1 MQKVKNF
8 DGSLVVTVK
17 QTNKKGVMTAK
28 QIKINGFKVLDT
40 KRIAATISAAIFQ
53 DISIYRKLGKKL
65 FTSTLPLELHVADG
79 SKHTIFTTATMEQS
93 VILQL
98 KPRNVEQFTGRLFA
112 ALVSIQYKPTV
123 QDMDLSDMFV
133 SANNKVLWNKKED
146 KTIAEKSEVVDNQEV
161 SAE

>member
-17 QTNKKGVMTAK
+17 QTNKKGEITFK
-28 QIKINGFKVLDT
+28 QIRINGFKVLDT
-40 KRIAATISAAIFQ
+40 KRIAATIAAAIFQ

-65 FTSTLPLELHVADG
+65 FTSTLPLELHVSDG
-79 SKHTIFTTATMEQS
+79 SKHTIFSTATMEQD

-123 QDMDLSDMFV
+123 QDMDLSDTFV
-133 SANNKVLWNKKED
+133 VANNKTLWNKKEVSQIENAENVENQSV
-146 KTIAEKSEVVDNQEV
+146 IAE
-161 SAE
+161 